1 MMKKILIIGYGD
13 IAERVHNQLD
23 NNLFEIYGISRNN
36 SKKIKNFIQW
46 DWLASELPKI
56 DNKIFHSLVFIPKPI
71 GLDIDGYNDGFIR
84 SSENIFKLSKKMSFE
99 KFISISST
107 RVYGNNKSSI
117 PIESKT
123 NPDDFRGKIILDY
136 EKNQIKRYAEKL
148 VILRFSGLYKS
159 DVIKKPLNC
168 LHRNN
173 AAKAIN
179 YFIENDFNFSSCE
192 IFNCSENSTS
202 SINNDSK
209 LKNTGLIFDSYD

>member
-84 SSENIFKLSKKMSFE
+84 SSENIFKLSKKISFE

-159 DVIKKPLNC
+159 DVTKKPLNC

-179 YFIENDFNFSSCE
+179 YFIENDFNFSSYE

>member
-1 MMKKILIIGYGD
+1 MKKILIIGYGD

-23 NNLFEIYGISRNN
+23 NNFFEVYGISRNN

-117 PIESKT
+117 PVESKT

>member
-1 MMKKILIIGYGD
+1 MKKILIIGYGD

-84 SSENIFKLSKKMSFE
+84 SSENIFKLSKKISFE

-179 YFIENDFNFSSCE
+179 YFIENDFNFSSPT
-192 IFNCSENSTS
+192 F
-202 SINNDSK
+202 
-209 LKNTGLIFDSYD
+209 

>member
-1 MMKKILIIGYGD
+1 MKKILIIGYGD

-84 SSENIFKLSKKMSFE
+84 SSENIFKLSKKISFE

-179 YFIENDFNFSSCE
+179 YFIENDFNFSSYE

>member
-84 SSENIFKLSKKMSFE
+84 SSENIFKLSKKISFE

-159 DVIKKPLNC
+159 DVTKKPLNC

-179 YFIENDFNFSSCE
+179 YFIENDFNFSSYE
-192 IFNCSENSTS
+192 IFNCSENSTA

-209 LKNTGLIFDSYD
+209 LKNTGFIFDSYD

>member
-84 SSENIFKLSKKMSFE
+84 SSENIFKLSKKISYE

-179 YFIENDFNFSSCE
+179 YFIENDFNFSSYE

>member
-1 MMKKILIIGYGD
+1 MKKILIIGYGD

-84 SSENIFKLSKKMSFE
+84 SSENIFKLSKKISFE

-179 YFIENDFNFSSCE
+179 YFIENDFNFSSYE

-209 LKNTGLIFDSYD
+209 LKNSGLIFDSYD

>member
-84 SSENIFKLSKKMSFE
+84 SSENIFKLSKKISFE

-179 YFIENDFNFSSCE
+179 YFIENDFNFSSYE

>member
-13 IAERVHNQLD
+13 IAERVYNQLD

-84 SSENIFKLSKKMSFE
+84 SSENIFKLSKKISFE

-159 DVIKKPLNC
+159 DVTKKPLNC

-179 YFIENDFNFSSCE
+179 YFIENDFNFSSYE

>member
-84 SSENIFKLSKKMSFE
+84 SSENIFKLSKKISFE

-179 YFIENDFNFSSCE
+179 YFIENDFNFSSYE

-202 SINNDSK
+202 SIKNDSK

>member
-56 DNKIFHSLVFIPKPI
+56 ENKIFHSLVFIPKPI
-71 GLDIDGYNDGFIR
+71 GLDIDGYNDGFMR
-84 SSENIFKLSKKMSFE
+84 SSENIFKLSKKISFE

-148 VILRFSGLYKS
+148 IILRFSGLYKS

-173 AAKAIN
+173 GAKAIN
-179 YFIENDFNFSSCE
+179 YFIENDFNFSSYE

-202 SINNDSK
+202 SFNNDSK

>member
-71 GLDIDGYNDGFIR
+71 GLDIDRYNDGFIR
-84 SSENIFKLSKKMSFE
+84 SSENIFKLSKKISFE

-179 YFIENDFNFSSCE
+179 YFIENDFNFSSYE

>member
-84 SSENIFKLSKKMSFE
+84 SSENIFKLSKKISFE

-117 PIESKT
+117 PVESKT

>member
-46 DWLASELPKI
+46 DWLTSELPKI

-84 SSENIFKLSKKMSFE
+84 SSENIFKLSKKISFD

-159 DVIKKPLNC
+159 DVTKKPLNC

-179 YFIENDFNFSSCE
+179 YFIENDFNFSSYE

>member
-1 MMKKILIIGYGD
+1 MKKILIIGYGD
-13 IAERVHNQLD
+13 IAERVYNQLD

-84 SSENIFKLSKKMSFE
+84 SSENIFKLSKKISFE

-159 DVIKKPLNC
+159 DVTKKPLNC

-179 YFIENDFNFSSCE
+179 YFIENDFNFSSYE

>member
-13 IAERVHNQLD
+13 IAERVQNQLD

-84 SSENIFKLSKKMSFE
+84 SSENIFKLSKKISFE

-179 YFIENDFNFSSCE
+179 YFIENDFNFSSYE

>member
-1 MMKKILIIGYGD
+1 MKKILIIGYGD

-23 NNLFEIYGISRNN
+23 NNFFEVYGISRNN

-56 DNKIFHSLVFIPKPI
+56 ENKIFHSLVFIPKPI

-84 SSENIFKLSKKMSFE
+84 SSENIFKLSKKISFE

-179 YFIENDFNFSSCE
+179 YFIENDFNFSSYE

>member
-56 DNKIFHSLVFIPKPI
+56 NNKIFHSLVFIPKPI

-84 SSENIFKLSKKMSFE
+84 SSENIFKLSKKISFE

-179 YFIENDFNFSSCE
+179 YFIENDFNFSSYE

>member
-23 NNLFEIYGISRNN
+23 NNFFEVYGISRNN

-56 DNKIFHSLVFIPKPI
+56 ENKIFHSLVFIPKPI

-107 RVYGNNKSSI
+107 RVYGNNKSII

-148 VILRFSGLYKS
+148 IILRFSGLYKS

-179 YFIENDFNFSSCE
+179 YFIENDFNFSSYE

>member
-56 DNKIFHSLVFIPKPI
+56 ENKIFHSLVFIPKPI

-84 SSENIFKLSKKMSFE
+84 SSENIFKLSKKISFE

-159 DVIKKPLNC
+159 DVTKKPLNC

-179 YFIENDFNFSSCE
+179 YFIENDFNFSSYE

>member
-1 MMKKILIIGYGD
+1 MKKILIIGYGD

-84 SSENIFKLSKKMSFE
+84 SSENIFKLSKKISFE

-159 DVIKKPLNC
+159 DVTKKPLNC

-179 YFIENDFNFSSCE
+179 YFIENDFNFSSYE
-192 IFNCSENSTS
+192 IFNCSENSTA

-209 LKNTGLIFDSYD
+209 LKNTGFIFDSYD

>member
-1 MMKKILIIGYGD
+1 MKKILIIGYGD
-13 IAERVHNQLD
+13 IAERVYNQLD

-84 SSENIFKLSKKMSFE
+84 SSENIFKLSKKISFE

-179 YFIENDFNFSSCE
+179 YFIENDFNFSSYE
-192 IFNCSENSTS
+192 IFNCSENSTA

-209 LKNTGLIFDSYD
+209 LKNTGFIFDSYD

>member
-1 MMKKILIIGYGD
+1 MKKILIIGYGD

-36 SKKIKNFIQW
+36 SKEIKNFIQW

-84 SSENIFKLSKKMSFE
+84 SSENIFKLSKKISFE

-179 YFIENDFNFSSCE
+179 YFIENDFNFSSYE

>member
-84 SSENIFKLSKKMSFE
+84 SSENIFKLSKKISFE

-123 NPDDFRGKIILDY
+123 NPDDFKGKIILDY

-148 VILRFSGLYKS
+148 IILRFSGLYKS

-179 YFIENDFNFSSCE
+179 YFIENDFNFSSYE

>member
-36 SKKIKNFIQW
+36 TKKIKNFIQW

-84 SSENIFKLSKKMSFE
+84 SSENIFKLSKKISFE

-179 YFIENDFNFSSCE
+179 YFIENDFNFSSYE

>member
-56 DNKIFHSLVFIPKPI
+56 ENKIFHSLVFIPKPI
-71 GLDIDGYNDGFIR
+71 GLDIDGYNDGFMR
-84 SSENIFKLSKKMSFE
+84 SSENIFKLSKKISFE

-179 YFIENDFNFSSCE
+179 YFIENDFNFSSYE

>member
-46 DWLASELPKI
+46 DWLTSELPKI

-84 SSENIFKLSKKMSFE
+84 SSENIFKLSKKISFE

-159 DVIKKPLNC
+159 DVTKKPLNC

-179 YFIENDFNFSSCE
+179 YFIENDFNFSSYE

>member
-1 MMKKILIIGYGD
+1 MKKILIIGYGD

-84 SSENIFKLSKKMSFE
+84 SSENIFKLSKKISFE

-179 YFIENDFNFSSCE
+179 YFIENDFNFSSYE
-192 IFNCSENSTS
+192 IFNCSENSTA

-209 LKNTGLIFDSYD
+209 LKNTGFIFDSYD

>member
-1 MMKKILIIGYGD
+1 MKKILIIGYGD
-13 IAERVHNQLD
+13 IAERVQNQLD

-84 SSENIFKLSKKMSFE
+84 SSENIFKLSKKISFE

-179 YFIENDFNFSSCE
+179 YFIENDFNFSSYE

>member
-84 SSENIFKLSKKMSFE
+84 SSENIFRLSKKISFE

-179 YFIENDFNFSSCE
+179 YFIENDFNFSSYE

>member
-84 SSENIFKLSKKMSFE
+84 SSENIFKLSKKISFE

-179 YFIENDFNFSSCE
+179 YFIENDFNFSSYE

-209 LKNTGLIFDSYD
+209 LKNSGLIFDSYD

>member
-56 DNKIFHSLVFIPKPI
+56 ENKIFHSLVFIPKPI

-84 SSENIFKLSKKMSFE
+84 SSENIFKLSKKISFE

-179 YFIENDFNFSSCE
+179 YFIENDFNFSSYE

>member
-36 SKKIKNFIQW
+36 TKKIKNFIQW

-56 DNKIFHSLVFIPKPI
+56 ENKIFHSLVFIPKPI

-84 SSENIFKLSKKMSFE
+84 SSENIFKLSKKISFE

-159 DVIKKPLNC
+159 DVTKKPLNC

-179 YFIENDFNFSSCE
+179 YFIENDFNFSSYE

>member
-1 MMKKILIIGYGD
+1 MKKILIIGYGD

-84 SSENIFKLSKKMSFE
+84 SSENIFKLSKKISFE

-179 YFIENDFNFSSCE
+179 YFIENDFNFSSYE

-202 SINNDSK
+202 SIKNDSK

>member
-84 SSENIFKLSKKMSFE
+84 SSENIFKLSKKISFE

-179 YFIENDFNFSSCE
+179 YFIENDFNFSSYE
-192 IFNCSENSTS
+192 IFNCSENSTA

-209 LKNTGLIFDSYD
+209 LKNTGFIFDSYD

>member
-84 SSENIFKLSKKMSFE
+84 SSENIFKLSKKISFE

-179 YFIENDFNFSSCE
+179 YFIENDFNFSSYE
-192 IFNCSENSTS
+192 IFNCSENSTA

>member
-1 MMKKILIIGYGD
+1 MKKILIIGYGD
-13 IAERVHNQLD
+13 IAKRVHNQLD

-84 SSENIFKLSKKMSFE
+84 SSENIFKLSKKISFE

-179 YFIENDFNFSSCE
+179 YFIENDFNFSSYE

>member
-84 SSENIFKLSKKMSFE
+84 SSENIFKLSKKISFE

-159 DVIKKPLNC
+159 DVTKKPLNC

-179 YFIENDFNFSSCE
+179 YFIENDFNFSSYE
-192 IFNCSENSTS
+192 IFNCSENSTP